1 MIWRRKVLSKKRIAP
16 LLMVGLLAFVLAFAA
31 GCSDKAATGET
42 LATVEGE
49 KISKDDLYDFLVKAS
64 GKEALEALID
74 EKVITLEAKK
84 EKVEIDDKDIDKE
97 LDLYIENAGGEEG
110 LKNVLEQQ
118 GLTQDDLKA
127 DIVKY
132 LSIRKMVEPRIK
144 ITDEAIAASFEEN
157 KAMLDQ
163 PEQVEASHI
172 LVELEDEAVIKEV
185 AQKLKDGGDFA
196 ELAKEY
202 SIDGSAESGGELG
215 LFGRGQMVP
224 EFEEKAF
231 SMKVGEISDPV
242 KTQHGYHLIHLTD
255 KKEAKEAVLEDH
267 KEEIKDKLF
276 EEGLQTEYMAWLT
289 EVKENYKI
297 KNELDKEDKKEEKE
311 DEK

>member
-1 MIWRRKVLSKKRIAP
+1 MSKKRIAP

-42 LATVEGE
+42 MATVEGE
-49 KISKDDLYDFLVKAS
+49 KISKDDLYDFLVKS
-64 GKEALEALID
+64 GGKEALEALID
-74 EKVITLEAKK
+74 EKVIMLEAKK
-84 EKVEIDDKDIDKE
+84 EKIEIDDKDIDKE
-97 LDLYIENAGGEEG
+97 LDLYTENAGGEDA

-118 GLTQDDLKA
+118 GLTKDDLKE

-144 ITDEAIAASFEEN
+144 ITDEDIAASFEEN
-157 KAMLDQ
+157 KEMLDQ

-172 LVELEDEAVIKEV
+172 LVELKDEAIIKEV

-202 SIDGSAESGGELG
+202 SIDGSSESGGELG

-224 EFEEKAF
+224 EFEEKVF
-231 SMKVGEISDPV
+231 SMKVGDISEPV
-242 KTQHGYHLIHLTD
+242 KSEFGYHIIHLTD
-255 KKEAKEAVLEDH
+255 KKEAKKAVLEDH

-297 KNELDKEDKKEEKE
+297 KNELDKEDKK
-311 DEK
+311 

>member
-1 MIWRRKVLSKKRIAP
+1 MSKKRIAP

>member
-1 MIWRRKVLSKKRIAP
+1 MSKKRIAP
-16 LLMVGLLAFVLAFAA
+16 FLMVGLLAFVLAFAA
-31 GCSDKAATGET
+31 GCSDKEATGET
-42 LATVEGE
+42 VATVEGE

-84 EKVEIDDKDIDKE
+84 EKVKIDDKEIEKE
-97 LDLYIENAGGEEG
+97 LDLYTENAGGEDA

-118 GLTQDDLKA
+118 GLTKDDLKS

-144 ITDEAIAASFEEN
+144 ITDEDIAASFEEN
-157 KAMLDQ
+157 KATLDQ

-172 LVELEDEAVIKEV
+172 LVEDEATIKEV
-185 AQKLKDGGDFA
+185 AKKLKDGGDFA

-202 SIDGSAESGGELG
+202 STDGSAESGGELG

-231 SMKVGEISDPV
+231 SMKVGDISEPV
-242 KTQHGYHLIHLTD
+242 KSEFGYHIIHLTD
-255 KKEAKEAVLEDH
+255 KKEAKKAVLEDH

-289 EVKENYKI
+289 EVKEDYKI
-297 KNELDKEDKKEEKE
+297 KNELDKAEKK
-311 DEK
+311 